1 MNRMVIRAISL
12 ALVLLTRIPVPI
24 RFEPEPKDW
33 GRSVFFFPFV
43 GLAIGAAMAGLYG
56 LFPAADSGVLAV
68 VLLTVWTLATG
79 GLHLDG
85 LGDTADAWIGGH
97 GDRDKTLTIMKDP
110 RCGPAAVVA
119 ITLVMLAKFTT
130 LRVALQGDAWEL
142 LLWTPVL
149 GRAAVVLMLLTSAY
163 ARPGG
168 MGAIYAEHL
177 PRPACAAL
185 VLGVVS
191 GVALSLA
198 WQGVVVVALLGVGFL
213 FLRAL
218 LIARLGGIT
227 GDTLGAS
234 CELTE
239 TAALVLFTLLG
250 T

>member
-1 MNRMVIRAISL
+1 
-12 ALVLLTRIPVPI
+12 
-24 RFEPEPKDW
+24 
-33 GRSVFFFPFV
+33 
-43 GLAIGAAMAGLYG
+43 
-56 LFPAADSGVLAV
+56 
-68 VLLTVWTLATG
+68 
-79 GLHLDG
+79 
-85 LGDTADAWIGGH
+85 
-97 GDRDKTLTIMKDP
+97 
-110 RCGPAAVVA
+110 
-119 ITLVMLAKFTT
+119 
-130 LRVALQGDAWEL
+130 
-142 LLWTPVL
+142 
-149 GRAAVVLMLLTSAY
+149 
-163 ARPGG
+163 
-168 MGAIYAEHL
+168 
-177 PRPACAAL
+177 